1 MVTKRRNL
9 NFLLVW
15 LSITPF
21 YLQIVDVFWSESS
34 LNFVLTTAYA
44 LIMILAL
51 TVSNVE
57 DIDQWFLEKATTW
70 LSVSLWL
77 LNVIDLSGLVSIRT
91 PEVVYQMGL
100 LTTTASLYFLERH
113 FTLKNILIIVI
124 NLNCLAYV
132 FPPGGAW
139 GLLIT
144 ALIMFSLYL
153 ERFAITF
160 TEQFRLSLLIVYLA
174 VTLCAAVW
182 VTFEWPMFSFDNVA
196 WQIEALAI
204 PIIIGLAWLI
214 CKMQER
220 ILPTV
225 HLIFAIGYFALISE
239 ISLFIGQPRK
249 LNIAYLAFC
258 LVICINLFN
267 IFGSIYLDRNHRK
280 ISVIIPTH
288 NDEDTIVKALQSI
301 RIQNYRDWE
310 VVVVDDGSSDKTMT
324 YLKRYLKY
332 NKMPVK
338 HFSVKHRGR
347 LNAIRYGLKHISG
360 DICYVLDPQDALY
373 DRNVFYRAMVSLCG
387 EKCDGIFVGIQEES
401 RLGKIREIVRSPA
414 YYDSRATVVKL
425 ALAAGHDPF
434 TPYTYWRRDVFETSV
449 KKNRLIDNLPAWY
462 NAKNNLGLRM
472 ANANF
477 IGLRCGTKK
486 KLNPEENLFN
496 LSGQLRALHH
506 VLANF
511 KIDYF
516 NTQSRIYKGMR
527 RMHLSSMGLFF
538 FKMGRTKL
546 KNITPKLIKNSG
558 QKHLYLDTISKF
570 AQNYNPQTT
579 IEVVLP
585 AKLKIYDGCDMEEFE
600 KDFSKKQLDNFYL
613 GFMQQL
619 TEGPGIIRVAANQ
632 RKRLARI
639 LEFFTIKDYVTII
652 EEKR

>member
-15 LSITPF
+15 LSIAPF
-21 YLQIVDVFWSESS
+21 YLQIVNIFWNNSS
-34 LNFVLTTAYA
+34 LNFIFTTAYA
-44 LIMILAL
+44 LILVLAL
-51 TVSNVE
+51 TVSNIE

-70 LSVSLWL
+70 LSVNLWL

-113 FTLKNILIIVI
+113 FTLKNILLIVI

-132 FPPGGAW
+132 FPPAGAW
-139 GLLIT
+139 GLLVA
-144 ALIMFSLYL
+144 ALIMLSLYL

-160 TEQFRLSLLIVYLA
+160 SEQFRLSLLIVYLA
-174 VTLCAAVW
+174 VTLCAVVW
-182 VTFEWPMFSFDNVA
+182 VTPEWPMFSFENIA

-204 PIIIGLAWLI
+204 PILIILAWLI
-214 CKMQER
+214 CKMQEK

-225 HLIFAIGYFALISE
+225 HLFFSIGNFALISE
-239 ISLFIGQPRK
+239 ISLFIGQPRR
-249 LNIAYLAFC
+249 LNIAYLAIG

-267 IFGSIYLDRNHRK
+267 IFGSIYLDRDHRK
-280 ISVIIPTH
+280 ISVIIPAH
-288 NDEDTIVKALQSI
+288 NDEDTIVKALESI
-301 RIQNYRDWE
+301 RIQNYQDWE

-332 NKMPVK
+332 NRMPVK

-360 DICYVLDPQDALY
+360 DICYVLDPKDALY

-401 RLGKIREIVRSPA
+401 RLGRIHEIVRSPA
-414 YYDSRATVVKL
+414 YYDSHATVVKL
-425 ALAAGHDPF
+425 ALADGRDPF
-434 TPYTYWRRDVFETSV
+434 VPYTYWRRDAFETSV
-449 KKNRLIDNLPAWY
+449 KKNYLINNLPAWY

-477 IGLRCGTKK
+477 IGLRCGNKK
-486 KLNPEENLFN
+486 DLDVKDNLVNF
-496 LSGQLRALHH
+496 SGQLRALHH

-511 KIDYF
+511 RVDSF
-516 NTQSRIYKGMR
+516 NTQSKIYKGMR
-527 RMHLSSMGLFF
+527 RLHLSGMGVIF
-538 FKMGRTKL
+538 FKNGRTKL
-546 KNITPKLIKNSG
+546 KNITPKLIKNSK
-558 QKHLYLDTISKF
+558 QKHVYLEAISKF
-570 AQNYNPQTT
+570 AQNYEAKKA
-579 IEVVLP
+579 ISVVLP
-585 AKLKIYDGCDMEEFE
+585 SKLKSYDGCDMEEFE

-613 GFMQQL
+613 DFMQQL
-619 TEGPGIIRVAANQ
+619 AQGPGIIRVAAHQ
-632 RKRLARI
+632 QKRLARI
-639 LEFFTIKDYVTII
+639 LEFFTIKDYVTI